1 MITSFF
7 GILLVISVLVIL
19 YMAQKNYENID
30 IYYWTLVIL
39 VPVVVLGY
47 WLKTRVTTVEGA
59 KLCFCFIYIDSTVL
73 LTAVIFNI
81 MRFMGI
87 AVRSWI
93 KLVAYI
99 VGFGHLF
106 IIWLCFDNDLY
117 YKNVTLIDTG
127 LGTATKM
134 VNGPLKI
141 VHWIY
146 LILVL
151 GIIIALMIMA
161 IVRKGTYSRRT
172 LTLYSLL
179 TGVGII
185 VYIIESILDV
195 DFSNLPALYV
205 TADILIA
212 LNYDHAHTHDIAC
225 LISEQQKY
233 HGTKG
238 YVAFDL
244 DRNFLSCNSKI
255 YDFVPELKK
264 QVVDENLPPDSEL
277 RSIFYSLI
285 DDYRRD
291 FKNVKKFDH
300 DGRICQCEISEFSI
314 RKDGKVQ
321 GYLFDID
328 DVTEEEKVLQV
339 MKDYNTT
346 LNKEVKIKTESIK
359 NIQEKVVL
367 GLANMVENRDNNT
380 GGHVKRTSDL
390 IKIVVNEAKRQGV
403 YSISEQ
409 YAEDIVRAAPM
420 HDIGKITIENSILCK
435 PGDLTKEEFNIMKT
449 HSVKSGEFV
458 NLILKGV
465 EEKHFVDVAYNVARY
480 HHERWDGRGYPEG
493 LVGEMIPLEARLMAI
508 ADVYD
513 ALVSQRY
520 YKKALKYEEA
530 AKIMVEGMGSQFD
543 PNMLSVFLGCR
554 HELEEYYM
562 DIQEDLDAHD
572 EKLLIS

>member
-39 VPVVVLGY
+39 IPVVVLGY

-87 AVRSWI
+87 AVKSWI

-179 TGVGII
+179 TGVGIL

-346 LNKEVKIKTESIK
+346 LNKEVDIKTESIK

-530 AKIMVEGMGSQFD
+530 AKIMIEGMGSQFD

-554 HELEEYYM
+554 HELEEYYK

>member
-39 VPVVVLGY
+39 IPVVVLGY

-87 AVRSWI
+87 AVKSWI

-179 TGVGII
+179 TGVGIL

-264 QVVDENLPPDSEL
+264 QIVDENLPPDSEL

-328 DVTEEEKVLQV
+328 DVTEEEKFLQV

-346 LNKEVKIKTESIK
+346 LNKEVDIKTESIK

-520 YKKALKYEEA
+520 YKKPLKYEEA
-530 AKIMVEGMGSQFD
+530 AKIMIEGMGSQFD

-554 HELEEYYM
+554 HELEEYYK

>member
-1 MITSFF
+1 MITSYF
-7 GILLVISVLVIL
+7 GLLLIISVLVII

-30 IYYWTLVIL
+30 IYYWTLVVL
-39 VPVVVLGY
+39 VPVVILGY

-59 KLCFCFIYIDSTVL
+59 KLCFCFIYLDSTVL

-81 MRFMGI
+81 MRFVGLAIKSWMKVI
-87 AVRSWI
+87 AY
-93 KLVAYI
+93 VAA
-99 VGFGHLF
+99 FLHMF
-106 IIWLCFDNDLY
+106 IIWLCLDNDMY
-117 YKNVTLIDTG
+117 YKSMTLVDTG
-127 LGTATKM
+127 MGTATKM
-134 VNGPLKI
+134 ISGPLMAI
-141 VHWIY
+141 HWAYIT
-146 LILVL
+146 IVL
-151 GIIIALMIMA
+151 GIMLALMIVA
-161 IVRKGTYSRRT
+161 FVKKGTYSRRT
-172 LTLYSLL
+172 LALYSIL
-179 TGVGII
+179 TGLGIF
-185 VYIIESILDV
+185 VYIIEKLIDV
-195 DFSNLPALYV
+195 DFSNLPALYA
-205 TADILIA
+205 TADVLIA

-244 DRNFLSCNSKI
+244 DKNFLSCNTKI
-255 YDFVPELKK
+255 YDFIPELRT
-264 QVVDENLPPDSEL
+264 QIVDEMLPAESEL
-277 RSIFYSLI
+277 RAIFYSLI

-291 FKNVKKFDH
+291 IKNVKKFNRGDM
-300 DGRICQCEISEFSI
+300 ICQCEISEFSI
-314 RKDGKVQ
+314 RKDGKIQ

-328 DVTEEEKVLQV
+328 DVTEEEKILQV

-346 LNKEVKIKTESIK
+346 LNKEVNQKTENIK

-390 IKIVVNEAKRQGV
+390 IKIVVNEAKKQGV
-403 YSISEQ
+403 YNISEQ

-435 PGDLTKEEFNIMKT
+435 PGDLTKEEFDIMKT

-520 YKKALKYEEA
+520 YKKAIKYEEA
-530 AKIMVEGMGSQFD
+530 AKIMIDGMGSQFD
-543 PNMLSVFLGCR
+543 PNMLSVFMGCR
-554 HELEEYYM
+554 QELEDYYM
-562 DIQEDLDAHD
+562 HIQEEEKADD

>member
-87 AVRSWI
+87 AVKSWI

-141 VHWIY
+141 IHWIY

-179 TGVGII
+179 TGVGIL

-264 QVVDENLPPDSEL
+264 QIVDENLPPDSEL

-291 FKNVKKFDH
+291 IKNVKKFDH

-328 DVTEEEKVLQV
+328 DVTEEEKVLQL

-346 LNKEVKIKTESIK
+346 LNKEVDIKTESIK

-520 YKKALKYEEA
+520 YKKAIKYEEA

-554 HELEEYYM
+554 HELEEYYK
-562 DIQEDLDAHD
+562 DIQEDIDAHD

>member
-19 YMAQKNYENID
+19 YMSQKNYENID

-87 AVRSWI
+87 AVKSWI

-99 VGFGHLF
+99 VGFVHLF

-179 TGVGII
+179 TGVGIL

-264 QVVDENLPPDSEL
+264 QIVDENLPPDSEL

-291 FKNVKKFDH
+291 IKNVKKFDH

-328 DVTEEEKVLQV
+328 DVTEEEKFLQV

-346 LNKEVKIKTESIK
+346 LNKEVDIKTESIK

>member
-87 AVRSWI
+87 AVKSWI

-141 VHWIY
+141 IHWIY

-179 TGVGII
+179 TGVGIL

-264 QVVDENLPPDSEL
+264 QIVDENLPPDSEL

-291 FKNVKKFDH
+291 IKNVKKFDH

-328 DVTEEEKVLQV
+328 DVTEEEKFLQL

-346 LNKEVKIKTESIK
+346 LNKEVDIKTESIK

-520 YKKALKYEEA
+520 YKKAIKYEEA

>member
-179 TGVGII
+179 TGVGIL

>member
-87 AVRSWI
+87 AVKSWI

-179 TGVGII
+179 TGVGIL

-264 QVVDENLPPDSEL
+264 QIVDENLPPDSEL

-530 AKIMVEGMGSQFD
+530 AKIMIEGMGSQFD

-554 HELEEYYM
+554 HELEEYYK

>member
-87 AVRSWI
+87 AVKSWI

-179 TGVGII
+179 TGVGIL

-264 QVVDENLPPDSEL
+264 QIVDENLPPDSEL

-291 FKNVKKFDH
+291 IKNVKKFDH

-328 DVTEEEKVLQV
+328 DVTEEEKFLQV

-346 LNKEVKIKTESIK
+346 LNKEVDIKTESIK

-562 DIQEDLDAHD
+562 DIQEDFDAHD

>member
-87 AVRSWI
+87 AVKSWI

-117 YKNVTLIDTG
+117 YKNVTLIDTV

-179 TGVGII
+179 TGVGIL

-264 QVVDENLPPDSEL
+264 QIVDENLPPDSEL

-291 FKNVKKFDH
+291 IKNVKKFDH

-328 DVTEEEKVLQV
+328 DVTEEEKFLQV

-346 LNKEVKIKTESIK
+346 LNKEVDIKTESIK

-562 DIQEDLDAHD
+562 DIQEDFDAHD

>member
-87 AVRSWI
+87 AVKSWI

-141 VHWIY
+141 IHWIY

-179 TGVGII
+179 TGVGIL

-264 QVVDENLPPDSEL
+264 QIVDENLPPDSEL

-291 FKNVKKFDH
+291 IKNVKKFDH

-346 LNKEVKIKTESIK
+346 LNKEVDIKTESIK

-520 YKKALKYEEA
+520 YKKAIKYEEA

>member
-87 AVRSWI
+87 AVKSWI

-179 TGVGII
+179 TGVGIL

-264 QVVDENLPPDSEL
+264 QIVDENLPPDSEL

-328 DVTEEEKVLQV
+328 DVTEEEKFLQV

-346 LNKEVKIKTESIK
+346 LNREVDIKTESIK

-513 ALVSQRY
+513 ALVSQRS

-554 HELEEYYM
+554 HELEEYYK

>member
-87 AVRSWI
+87 AVKSWI

-172 LTLYSLL
+172 LILYSLL
-179 TGVGII
+179 TGVGIL

-264 QVVDENLPPDSEL
+264 QIVDENLPPDSEL

>member
-87 AVRSWI
+87 AVKSWI

-99 VGFGHLF
+99 VGFVHLF

-141 VHWIY
+141 IHWIY

-179 TGVGII
+179 TGVGIL

-264 QVVDENLPPDSEL
+264 QIVDENLPPDSEL

-291 FKNVKKFDH
+291 IKNVKKFDH

-328 DVTEEEKVLQV
+328 DVTEEEKFLQL

-346 LNKEVKIKTESIK
+346 LNKEVDIKTESIK

-520 YKKALKYEEA
+520 YKKAIKYEEA

>member
-87 AVRSWI
+87 AVKSWI

-141 VHWIY
+141 IHWIY

-179 TGVGII
+179 TGVGIL

-264 QVVDENLPPDSEL
+264 QIVDENLPPDSEL

-291 FKNVKKFDH
+291 IKNVKKFDH

-328 DVTEEEKVLQV
+328 DVTEEEKVLQL

-346 LNKEVKIKTESIK
+346 LNKEVDIKTESIK

-520 YKKALKYEEA
+520 YKKAIKYEEA

-543 PNMLSVFLGCR
+543 PNMLSVFIGCR

>member
-87 AVRSWI
+87 AVKSWI

-141 VHWIY
+141 IHWIY

-179 TGVGII
+179 TGVGIL

-264 QVVDENLPPDSEL
+264 QIVDENLPPDSEL

-291 FKNVKKFDH
+291 IKNVKKFDH

-328 DVTEEEKVLQV
+328 DVTEEEKFLQV

-346 LNKEVKIKTESIK
+346 LNKEVDIKTESIK

-520 YKKALKYEEA
+520 YKKAIKYEEA

>member
-39 VPVVVLGY
+39 IPVVVLGY

-87 AVRSWI
+87 AVKSWI

-151 GIIIALMIMA
+151 SIIIALMIMA

-172 LTLYSLL
+172 LILYSLL
-179 TGVGII
+179 TGVGIL

-328 DVTEEEKVLQV
+328 DVTEEEKFLQV

-346 LNKEVKIKTESIK
+346 LNKEVDIKTESIK

-513 ALVSQRY
+513 ALVSQRS

-530 AKIMVEGMGSQFD
+530 AKIMIEGMGSQFD

-554 HELEEYYM
+554 HELEEYYK

>member
-39 VPVVVLGY
+39 IPVVVLGY

-87 AVRSWI
+87 AVKSWI

-179 TGVGII
+179 TGVGIL

-264 QVVDENLPPDSEL
+264 QIVDENLPPDSEL

-328 DVTEEEKVLQV
+328 DVTEEEKFLQV

-346 LNKEVKIKTESIK
+346 LNKEVDIKTESIK

-530 AKIMVEGMGSQFD
+530 AKIMIEGMGSQFD

-554 HELEEYYM
+554 HELEEYYK

>member
-87 AVRSWI
+87 AVKSWI

-141 VHWIY
+141 IHWIY

-179 TGVGII
+179 TGVGIL

-264 QVVDENLPPDSEL
+264 QIVDENLPPDSEL

-291 FKNVKKFDH
+291 IKNVKKFDH

-328 DVTEEEKVLQV
+328 DVTEEEKVLQL

-346 LNKEVKIKTESIK
+346 LNKEVDIKTESIK

-520 YKKALKYEEA
+520 YKKAIKYEEA

-562 DIQEDLDAHD
+562 DIQEDIDAHD

>member
-39 VPVVVLGY
+39 VPIVVLGY

-87 AVRSWI
+87 AVKSWI

-179 TGVGII
+179 TGVGIL

-264 QVVDENLPPDSEL
+264 QIVDENLPPDSEL

-291 FKNVKKFDH
+291 IKNVKKFDH

-328 DVTEEEKVLQV
+328 DVTEEEKFLQV

-346 LNKEVKIKTESIK
+346 LNKEVDIKTESIK

-520 YKKALKYEEA
+520 YKKAIKYEEA

>member
-30 IYYWTLVIL
+30 IYYWTLVIM
-39 VPVVVLGY
+39 VPIVVLGY

-87 AVRSWI
+87 AVKSWI

-99 VGFGHLF
+99 VGFVHLF

-179 TGVGII
+179 TGVGIL

-264 QVVDENLPPDSEL
+264 QIVDENLPPDSEL

-291 FKNVKKFDH
+291 IKNVKKFDH

-554 HELEEYYM
+554 HELEEYYK

>member
-87 AVRSWI
+87 AVKSWI

-141 VHWIY
+141 IHWIY

-179 TGVGII
+179 TGVGIL

-264 QVVDENLPPDSEL
+264 QIVDENLPPDSEL

-291 FKNVKKFDH
+291 IKNVKKFDH

-346 LNKEVKIKTESIK
+346 LNKEVDIKTESIK

-520 YKKALKYEEA
+520 YKKAIKYEEA

-554 HELEEYYM
+554 HELEEYYK
-562 DIQEDLDAHD
+562 DIQEDIDAHD